1 MHPVLF
7 TIGSI
12 KIYSYGVMLAIAF
25 LLAFNLAS
33 RRCELFGV
41 KKDSLNNLAIIL
53 LISGITGARLLYV
66 FSNWHYFAASPLD
79 VFMIS
84 SGGLV
89 FYGGL
94 IFSSAAGIIYAKRA
108 KLSILDAADLIIP
121 FLALGHSIG
130 RIGCFLNGCCF
141 GKPTDSI
148 FGICFPHSI
157 GKVYPTQLFSSM
169 GLFFIFILL
178 LYIQKKRVF
187 KGEIISIYLILY
199 GTFRFF
205 IEFLRGDF
213 RPILYTLSLSQVI
226 SMFSVLSGVLL
237 FYILKQ
243 NHE

>member
-33 RRCELFGV
+33 RRCRLFDI
-41 KKDSLNNLAIIL
+41 KRDSLNNLAIIL
-53 LISGITGARLLYV
+53 LISGIAGARLLYV
-66 FSNWHYFAASPLD
+66 FSNWYYFAARPLD
-79 VFMIS
+79 IFMIS
-84 SGGLV
+84 RGGLV

-94 IFSSAAGIIYAKRA
+94 ILSSAAGIIYAKRA
-108 KLSILDAADLIIP
+108 KMSILDAADLIAP
-121 FLALGHSIG
+121 FLALGHGIG

-141 GKPTDSI
+141 GRPTESI

-157 GKVYPTQLFSSM
+157 GKVYPTQLFSSI
-169 GLFFIFILL
+169 GLFFIFLL
-178 LYIQKKRVF
+178 LFRAQRKRVF

-199 GTFRFF
+199 GTLRFF
-205 IEFLRGDF
+205 VEFLRGDV
-213 RPILYTLSLSQVI
+213 RPILHNLSLAQVI
-226 SMFSVLSGVLL
+226 SMAAVCIGVLL
-237 FYILKQ
+237 FCILKQ

>member
-7 TIGSI
+7 TIGPI

-25 LLAFNLAS
+25 LLAFKLAS
-33 RRCELFGV
+33 RRCELFNINR
-41 KKDSLNNLAIIL
+41 DILNNLAIIL
-53 LISGITGARLLYV
+53 LISGIAGSRLLYV
-66 FSNWHYFAASPLD
+66 FSNWHYFLKHPLD

-84 SGGLV
+84 KGGLV

-94 IFSSAAGIIYAKRA
+94 IFSFIAGIVYA
-108 KLSILDAADLIIP
+108 KLSNFSALDTADLIAP

-141 GKPTDSI
+141 GKPTDSA

-157 GKVYPTQLFSSM
+157 GKVYPTQIFSSV
-169 GLFFIFILL
+169 GLFFIFVLL
-178 LYIQKKRVF
+178 FYIQKKRVF

-205 IEFLRGDF
+205 IEFLRGDL
-213 RPILYTLSLSQVI
+213 RPILYILSLTQVI
-226 SMFSVLSGVLL
+226 SIAAACIGVLL
-237 FYILKQ
+237 FCIFKQ

>member
-1 MHPVLF
+1 MYPVLF

-25 LLAFNLAS
+25 LLSFKLAS
-33 RRCELFGV
+33 RRCELFDIN
-41 KKDSLNNLAIIL
+41 KDSLNNLAIIL
-53 LISGITGARLLYV
+53 LISGIAGSRLLYV
-66 FSNWHYFAASPLD
+66 FSNWHYFFEYPLD

-84 SGGLV
+84 KGGLV

-94 IFSSAAGIIYAKRA
+94 IFSSAAGIIYAKLA
-108 KLSILDAADLIIP
+108 KLSALDAADLIAP

-141 GKPTDSI
+141 GKPTDSV

-157 GKVYPTQLFSSM
+157 EKVYPTQVFSFV

-178 LYIQKKRVF
+178 FYIQKKRVF

-205 IEFLRGDF
+205 IEFLRGDL
-213 RPILYTLSLSQVI
+213 RPILYILSFTQII
-226 SMFSVLSGVLL
+226 SIAAVCIGVLL
-237 FYILKQ
+237 FCIFKQ